1 MQDLGKITIDVN
13 EVAGSGGIAAAGGG
27 DRTNILATARGV
39 PTVVQQ
45 IVREGTNLKGVM
57 EIAEKAMGSATGFI
71 AKSLMGLGITIGVA
85 LIGFGLLV
93 AGIGKAVDAL
103 KSLHR
108 FVMGVAEELGDF
120 SPSIAFANMGNE
132 IAMVFQKFRLGMTY
146 GPAIA
151 GQVRASGRV
160 ERAMLSIQAFLAAVG
175 ASFLEPITNTLADVL
190 QQLTSYF
197 PAILNS
203 LQQFLNRAS
212 QGLVLSGL
220 ASLGFLPPTM
230 APVAGGLIALGG
242 YLNTVSNNVAKIAR
256 NTAPQDPI
264 SEMNRPFL
272 DDLRLMGARI

>member
-1 MQDLGKITIDVN
+1 MQDLGRITIDVN
-13 EVAGSGGIAAAGGG
+13 ETPGSGGVAAAGGG

-39 PTVVQQ
+39 PSVVKQ
-45 IVREGTNLKGVM
+45 IVNEGTNLKGVI
-57 EIAEKAMGSATGFI
+57 EIAEKAMKGATGTI
-71 AKSLMGLGITIGVA
+71 AKSLMGLGIAVGVA

-93 AGIGKAVDAL
+93 AGVKKAVDAL
-103 KSLHR
+103 KALHR

-190 QQLTSYF
+190 EQLQSYF
-197 PAILNS
+197 PAILDG
-203 LQQFLNRAS
+203 LQKLLNQAS
-212 QGLVLSGL
+212 EGLITSGL
-220 ASLGFLPPTM
+220 AAMGFLPPTM
-230 APVAGGLIALGG
+230 MPIAGGLIGLGG